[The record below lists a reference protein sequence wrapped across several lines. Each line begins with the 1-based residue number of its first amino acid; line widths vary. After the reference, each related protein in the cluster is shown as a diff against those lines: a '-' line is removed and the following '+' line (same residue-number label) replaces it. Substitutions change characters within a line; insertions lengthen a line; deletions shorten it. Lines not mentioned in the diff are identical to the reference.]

1 MTDSELI
8 GRMDILH
15 NRGYGRG
22 GFLIELSP
30 TNIYYDSN
38 TVIEYFEAY
47 YLNPLGPFKK
57 EIKIVLYARR
67 RYMEYRMNFKKEFWG
82 SCSEEE
88 YINNYLKPFL
98 SLFRNYVNGVID
110 YRLQGEFGWLPK
122 NLFPGYSASRSILTC
137 ESEKKDTDRL
147 FNSADYYSR
156 I

>member
-8 GRMDILH
+8 CRMDILH

-30 TNIYYDSN
+30 TNVYYDSN

-57 EIKIVLYARR
+57 EIKIVLGARR
-67 RYMEYRMNFKKEFWG
+67 RYMKYRMDFKKEFWG
-82 SCSEEE
+82 SCSEDE

-110 YRLQGEFGWLPK
+110 YKLQGEFGFLPK
-122 NLFPGYSASRSILTC
+122 NLYPGYSASRSILTC